1 MPKKVFSGIKPT
13 GNPHLG
19 NYLGAIKTWVKSQDE
34 FDNIFCIVDLHA
46 ITTPQD
52 PKILKKR
59 ISEIAGLLL
68 ACGIDPV
75 KSVLF
80 VQSHIPAHSEL
91 TWILNCLTPM
101 GWRERMTQFKEKS
114 QDSKERASAGLF
126 DYPVLMASD
135 ILLYNTEVVPVGED
149 QKQHVEL
156 ARDIAKRFNQKY
168 GETFTIP
175 EVLIPSTGARIM
187 GLDDPTKKMDKS
199 DEHPNRTIDLLDSPD
214 IITKKIQAATT
225 DSEKDIVFDQNRPG
239 IYNLLTIYQSFSG
252 QSQEEIEAKF
262 KGKGYGDFKK
272 DLAEVVVGGLCPIQ
286 QKYQELTADPKKIDD
301 ILSKSAEKIRAIAE
315 KTLSHVKE
323 KIGLS

>member
-101 GWRERMTQFKEKS
+101 GWLERMTQFKEKS

-126 DYPVLMASD
+126 DYPVLMAAD
-135 ILLYNTEVVPVGED
+135 ILLYGTEVVPVGED